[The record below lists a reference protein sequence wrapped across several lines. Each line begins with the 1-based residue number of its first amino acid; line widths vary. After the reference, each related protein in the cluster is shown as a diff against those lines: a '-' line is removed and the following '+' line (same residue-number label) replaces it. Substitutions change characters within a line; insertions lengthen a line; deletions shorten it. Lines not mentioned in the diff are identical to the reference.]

1 LPVGNYWTEAAVD
14 SANLARLRVSVGR
27 LERHLAAAARD
38 PRLTP
43 TQAWILA
50 AVVRHGSIGISE
62 LAVAEDVNPTMLSRV
77 IGKLDDAGLI
87 RRVPSPRDRRA
98 ALVEPTAAG
107 RRLKQ
112 RMQERRNAALSEALA
127 SLSDDEDAALVAALP
142 ALEALA
148 TAARRS

>member
-1 LPVGNYWTEAAVD
+1 MDAA
-14 SANLARLRVSVGR
+14 SLARLRAAVGR

-38 PRLTP
+38 PQLTP
-43 TQAWILA
+43 TQEWILA

-62 LAVAEDVNPTMLSRV
+62 LAAAEDVNPTMLSRV

-87 RRVPSPRDRRA
+87 RRESSAHDRRA
-98 ALVEPTAAG
+98 ALVAPTPAG

-112 RMQERRNAALSEALA
+112 RMQERRSAALAAALA
-127 SLSDDEDAALVAALP
+127 DLSDDEDAALEAALP

-148 TAARRS
+148 TAARRP

>member
-1 LPVGNYWTEAAVD
+1 MDAA
-14 SANLARLRVSVGR
+14 SLARLRAAVGR

-38 PRLTP
+38 PQLTP
-43 TQAWILA
+43 TQEWILA

-62 LAVAEDVNPTMLSRV
+62 LAAAEDVNPTMLSRV

-87 RRVPSPRDRRA
+87 RRESSAHDRCA
-98 ALVEPTAAG
+98 ALVAPTPAG

-112 RMQERRNAALSEALA
+112 RMQERRSAALAAALA
-127 SLSDDEDAALVAALP
+127 DLSDDENAALKAALP

-148 TAARRS
+148 TAARRP

>member
-1 LPVGNYWTEAAVD
+1 MEAAD
-14 SANLARLRVSVGR
+14 LARLRTAVGR
-27 LERHLAAAARD
+27 LERHLAGAARE
-38 PRLTP
+38 PQMTP

-50 AVVRHGSIGISE
+50 SVVRHGSVGIGE
-62 LAVAEDVNPTMLSRV
+62 LAAVEDVNPTMLSRV

-87 RRVPSPRDRRA
+87 RRVPDPRDGRA

-112 RMQERRNAALSEALA
+112 RMQERRTVALSKALEI
-127 SLSDDEDAALVAALP
+127 LSDDEDAALVAALP

-148 TAARRS
+148 TAARQP

>member
-1 LPVGNYWTEAAVD
+1 MDA
-14 SANLARLRVSVGR
+14 ANLARLRSAIGR

-38 PRLTP
+38 ARLTP

-87 RRVPSPRDRRA
+87 RRVPSPHDRRA

-112 RMQERRNAALSEALA
+112 RMQERRTAALSQALA
-127 SLSDDEDAALVAALP
+127 ALSGDEDAALVAALP
-142 ALEALA
+142 ALESLA
-148 TAARRS
+148 SAARRP

>member
-1 LPVGNYWTEAAVD
+1 MDA
-14 SANLARLRVSVGR
+14 ANLARLRVAVGR

-38 PRLTP
+38 PQLTP

-98 ALVEPTAAG
+98 ALVEPTPAG

-112 RMQERRNAALSEALA
+112 RMQERRNAALSAALA
-127 SLSDDEDAALVAALP
+127 GLSDDDDAALVAALP
-142 ALEALA
+142 ALEALV
-148 TAARRS
+148 TAARRP

>member
-1 LPVGNYWTEAAVD
+1 MDAANV
-14 SANLARLRVSVGR
+14 ARLRVAVGR

-50 AVVRHGSIGISE
+50 AVVRHGSIGIGE
-62 LAVAEDVNPTMLSRV
+62 LAAVEDVNPTMLSRV

-87 RRVPSPRDRRA
+87 RRVPDPRDGRA

-107 RRLKQ
+107 RRMKQ
-112 RMQERRNAALSEALA
+112 RMQERRNAALSEAL
-127 SLSDDEDAALVAALP
+127 SGLSEDEDAALVAALP

-148 TAARRS
+148 TAARRP